1 MLSGWSSAVFRE
13 PRVPGSQIKKK
24 ETPYTPCMVYM
35 PISWGGLGGQCG
47 HIFHTWSVW
56 EQHTSAQHSFAQTFH
71 SSRLDGDSL
80 HSPALAAPT
89 RSRAIFALL
98 KLSRLGRALSG
109 ATAGNSGRSGATPGG
124 RGGLWGAL
132 WSWGGLDMGFLTS
145 FSGGQGAI
153 HGGSRTGCPISLNM
167 DVLWVARTPHRL
179 LIGGE

>member
-98 KLSRLGRALSG
+98 KLSRLGRALGG

-124 RGGLWGAL
+124 RGRAVGGAVEL
-132 WSWGGLDMGFLTS
+132 GRAGHGFS
-145 FSGGQGAI
+145 HQFQR
-153 HGGSRTGCPISLNM
+153 RTGCNPWRFQDRVSHFSQHGRLVGGP
-167 DVLWVARTPHRL
+167 DSAPTPYRR
-179 LIGGE
+179 